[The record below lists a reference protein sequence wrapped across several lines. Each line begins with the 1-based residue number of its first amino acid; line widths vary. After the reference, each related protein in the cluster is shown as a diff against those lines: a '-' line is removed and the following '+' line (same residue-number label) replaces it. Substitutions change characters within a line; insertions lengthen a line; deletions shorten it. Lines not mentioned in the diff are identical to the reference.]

1 MKEMDIFGKL
11 GFITSIIYYI
21 FSPIQFLFNLY
32 KKNLDVQYISFFG
45 FGMLYLNGL
54 LFFFYSVAT
63 STRINDYELME
74 ICNLIGAI
82 FLFIYIILYINFMYS
97 ESKQFIYII
106 IFILFSIILSFG
118 EYYLIKYDKI
128 YQKIIFYMASII
140 NICMYLPI
148 GFNILTIIKNQYP
161 ERIILNNS
169 ILGLLNTIT
178 WLIFGIHSVFFENG
192 DSIHIIISNFIGVLI
207 CIIQIILYY
216 KFLKINPPKNECIKE
231 VLTIKEN
238 EIKENKEDKDLK
250 NMIDSI
256 Y

>member
-1 MKEMDIFGKL
+1 MDIFGKL
-11 GFITSIIYYI
+11 GVITSIIYYI

-118 EYYLIKYDKI
+118 EYYLIKYDNKWSFLEMR
-128 YQKIIFYMASII
+128 Y
-140 NICMYLPI
+140 
-148 GFNILTIIKNQYP
+148 
-161 ERIILNNS
+161 
-169 ILGLLNTIT
+169 
-178 WLIFGIHSVFFENG
+178 
-192 DSIHIIISNFIGVLI
+192 IS
-207 CIIQIILYY
+207 
-216 KFLKINPPKNECIKE
+216 
-231 VLTIKEN
+231 
-238 EIKENKEDKDLK
+238 
-250 NMIDSI
+250 
-256 Y
+256 